1 MKKLL
6 GSTLALAMFLP
17 AGANAEL
24 LKNLKVS
31 GQLDVQTTS
40 ARNVSD
46 FVTRPT
52 GANSSPAGTANNDRI
67 GDAHTRA
74 MLHADW
80 DLLDD
85 VHAKVTLV
93 KGGDAANRVYGQG
106 AESLDNI
113 QTRTIVQQAYVK
125 IDKLFGHVDT
135 TIGRQFYGETGDLI
149 IYYGPR
155 DNFGQRVNAIDAF
168 RADWNGEHMQVT
180 GIAGRTKDA
189 DPLAANTAGN
199 ITGGDVDIRGLVVS
213 CNKHENVKP
222 AVYLYNRVTHAR
234 NGLGATAGSAGTNA
248 SGKNDNLFVAGF
260 KVKGEGA
267 GFSGSL
273 EFAKNFGQDRL
284 TYDLNG
290 VAGNGS
296 AQNVNYTGHAIKLN
310 AAYKAD
316 VQDVAVFNPWLE
328 AARGSGDSNASYAGN
343 RNFQSIA
350 TDYRPGAIYG
360 RFDTNAAVALG
371 AATNNNGY
379 AAASNGLTNRLIW
392 GVGVKAT
399 PAALNKLTTG
409 VQFYRYAFDRLL
421 EDGSGL
427 AGVAG
432 RVGSSRPSRNIGS
445 EIDWVNEWKHSENVK
460 VKVTLGSFQPGAFIR
475 DIRGANAAVNPAVM
489 AAGDVS
495 IAFP

>member
-40 ARNVSD
+40 ARNVTD

-52 GANSSPAGTANNDRI
+52 GANSSPSGANNDRI

-85 VHAKVTLV
+85 VHAKITLV

-106 AESLDNI
+106 AESLDNV

-135 TIGRQFYGETGDLI
+135 TIGRQFYGEAGDLI
-149 IYYGPR
+149 VYYGPR
-155 DNFGQRVNAIDAF
+155 DNFGLRTNAIDAF

-180 GIAGRTKDA
+180 GIAGRTTDGGA
-189 DPLAANTAGN
+189 LTAGAVA
-199 ITGGDVDIRGLVVS
+199 DVDVRGLVVS

-222 AVYLYNRVTHAR
+222 AAYLYNRVTHGTT
-234 NGLGATAGSAGTNA
+234 GLGATLGDVGAGAGA
-248 SGKNDNLFVAGF
+248 GKNDQLWVAGV
-260 KVKGEGA
+260 KVKGEVA
-267 GFSGSL
+267 GFSGAL

-284 TYDLNG
+284 TYAG
-290 VAGNGS
+290 VASG

-328 AARGSGDSNASYAGN
+328 AARGSGDNNQSHAGN

-360 RFDTNAAVALG
+360 RFDTGAAVAMGSGTGLTG
-371 AATNNNGY
+371 NNI
-379 AAASNGLTNRLIW
+379 ASNGLTNRLIW

-409 VQFYRYAFDRLL
+409 VAFYRYAFDRLPPN
-421 EDGSGL
+421 GTG
-427 AGVAG
+427 ATAT
-432 RVGSSRPSRNIGS
+432 RHSRNIGS
-445 EIDWVNEWKHSENVK
+445 EIDLVNEWKHSENVS
-460 VKVTLGSFQPGAFIR
+460 VKVTLGSFQPGAYIR
-475 DIRGANAAVNPAVM
+475 DLRGANAATNPAVM

-495 IAFP
+495 IKF